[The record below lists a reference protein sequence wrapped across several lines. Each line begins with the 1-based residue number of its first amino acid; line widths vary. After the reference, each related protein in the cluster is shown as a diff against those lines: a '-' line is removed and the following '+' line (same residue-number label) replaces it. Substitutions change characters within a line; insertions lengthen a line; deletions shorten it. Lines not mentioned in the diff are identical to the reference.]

1 VIFRGRVIQGWSG
14 EIRGKV
20 LITKSKISFLGDVDL
35 DTGKIVG
42 TDLDIKGERIS
53 SKIFIFQEGRGSTAG
68 SNVIYG
74 LSRRGLAPKL
84 IATHRAELI
93 TISGA
98 IFGGVPMISNIDEKI
113 FNFLDNGNEAKAY
126 IRDNEACVEEV
137 SEGQN
142 VPF

>member
-1 VIFRGRVIQGWSG
+1 MIFRGRVIQGWSG

-20 LITKSKISFLGDVDL
+20 LITRSKISFLGDIDL
-35 DTGKIVG
+35 DTGKVVG
-42 TDLDIKGERIS
+42 TDLDIKGESIS
-53 SKIFIFQEGRGSTAG
+53 SKILIFQEGRGSTAG

-84 IATHRAELI
+84 IATRRAELI

-113 FNFLDNGNEAKAY
+113 FDFLDNGNEAKAY
-126 IRDNEACVEEV
+126 IKDNTACIEEV
-137 SEGQN
+137 SEA
-142 VPF
+142 